1 MHNSQQSVLIWDE
14 GGLMAVQEIQL
25 GISEVA
31 VAGGMENMS
40 LCPLYVREARFGA
53 RVGDRTLVDGM
64 MYDGLVEPG
73 SGGAA
78 MGMFAEL
85 CY

>member
-1 MHNSQQSVLIWDE
+1 
-14 GGLMAVQEIQL
+14 
-25 GISEVA
+25 
-31 VAGGMENMS
+31 MENMS
-40 LCPLYVREARFGA
+40 LCPFYVREARFGA
-53 RVGDRTLVDGM
+53 RVGYRTLVDGM

-85 CY
+85 CD